1 MTYRITRNEAWAGD
15 IVNRPGMLARSL
27 EALSLAGA
35 SLEFLIARR
44 VNEDTSRVFVS
55 PLRNTKQK
63 NAARDI
69 GMVPAAGMHVMRIDG
84 PDKPG
89 LAAQI
94 CRAVADRGVNIRGSS
109 AAVLGRKV
117 VLYLAFETEA
127 ELKEAMQATR
137 KALKPKRGSR

>member
-1 MTYRITRNEAWAGD
+1 MSYRIARNEVWAGD
-15 IVNRPGMLARSL
+15 IVNRPGMLARAL

-44 VNEDTSRVFVS
+44 VNDDTSRVFVS

-69 GMVPAAGMHVMRIDG
+69 GMLPAAGMKVMRIDG

-89 LAAQI
+89 LAARI

-109 AAVLGRKV
+109 AAALGRKM
-117 VLYLAFETEA
+117 VLYLAFETDS
-127 ELKEAMQATR
+127 ELKEAMSAAR
-137 KALKPKRGSR
+137 KALNQKLGKR